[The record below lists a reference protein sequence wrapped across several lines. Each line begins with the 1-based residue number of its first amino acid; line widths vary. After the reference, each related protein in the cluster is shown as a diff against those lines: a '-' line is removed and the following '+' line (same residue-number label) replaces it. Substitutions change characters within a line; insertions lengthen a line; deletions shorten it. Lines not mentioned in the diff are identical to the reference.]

1 MDKTNKQMKYAFIA
15 FALLELIGIVVAVYY
30 KYLQRS

>member
-1 MDKTNKQMKYAFIA
+1 MEKTNQQMKYAFIA
-15 FALLELIGIVVAVYY
+15 FAIIEFIGIVWAIYY